1 MCAVLRG
8 CEKKVAHGNPA
19 GQGFHT
25 LIGNKGGGG
34 GTLRDENVLQ
44 SSAQCVPVFRYAST
58 LIATPQ
64 GREVRLLSTR
74 LIPNQGALRCLP
86 IHNASPHSTPSL

>member
-8 CEKKVAHGNPA
+8 REKRVAHGDASA
-19 GQGFHT
+19 GRGVHT
-25 LIGNKGGGG
+25 LVGNKGGGG

-64 GREVRLLSTR
+64 GREVRLFSMQHTAFFPR
-74 LIPNQGALRCLP
+74 TIPA
-86 IHNASPHSTPSL
+86 